1 MFARAATRATAAALP
16 ANAARQAL
24 IRRQNVSLMRSLRDF
39 ARGFEPHPFQR
50 LPVASNPAPA
60 DYGKLVKRISQQL
73 VVYAPSPSPCCLYC
87 VIESGAN
94 SVSI

>member
-1 MFARAATRATAAALP
+1 MIARAATRATAAALP
-16 ANAARQAL
+16 ANATRQAL

-60 DYGKLVKRISQQL
+60 DYGRLVKRVSQQL
-73 VVYAPSPSPCCLYC
+73 VVYALSSSSCLYHLRY
-87 VIESGAN
+87 
-94 SVSI
+94 